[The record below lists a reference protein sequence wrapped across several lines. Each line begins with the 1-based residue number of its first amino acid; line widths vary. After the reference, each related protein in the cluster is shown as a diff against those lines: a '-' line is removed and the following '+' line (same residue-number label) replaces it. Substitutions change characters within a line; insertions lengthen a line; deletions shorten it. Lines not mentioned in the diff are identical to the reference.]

1 MGIKEL
7 ATAFVPCGHAP
18 LLTRSVARRL
28 CDDKLASTFVP
39 CGYRPM
45 LTRSVARRLGG
56 SGQAFVELALGML
69 ALALVLSALFGFTT
83 YILSSLKMQRHLRA
97 DAGRG
102 ALNSGGGEESYSSK
116 TAADTVEVEPL
127 AATYIFGSSEVEIK
141 EEVHI
146 PAMSGLDL

>member
-1 MGIKEL
+1 MEVPAMGTKEL
-7 ATAFVPCGHAP
+7 ATTLVPCGHAP
-18 LLTRSVARRL
+18 LLTRSV
-28 CDDKLASTFVP
+28 S
-39 CGYRPM
+39 
-45 LTRSVARRLGG
+45 RRLGG

-69 ALALVLSALFGFTT
+69 ALALVLAALFGFTA

-116 TAADTVEVEPL
+116 IADDTVEVEPL
-127 AATYIFGSSEVEIK
+127 AATYIFGSSEVEVK

-146 PAMSGLDL
+146 PSMSGLDL

>member
-7 ATAFVPCGHAP
+7 ATVFVPCGRTP

-28 CDDKLASTFVP
+28 CDDKLATAFVP
-39 CGYRPM
+39 CGHAP
-45 LTRSVARRLGG
+45 LLARSVSRRLGS

-69 ALALVLSALFGFTT
+69 ALALVLSALFGFTA
-83 YILSSLKMQRHLRA
+83 YILSTLSMQRSIRA
-97 DAGRG
+97 EAGRG

-116 TAADTVEVEPL
+116 IADDTVEVEPL
-127 AATYIFGSSEVEIK
+127 AATYIFGSSEVEVK

>member
-1 MGIKEL
+1 MDTKEL
-7 ATAFVPCGHAP
+7 ATTLVPCGHAP
-18 LLTRSVARRL
+18 LLARSV
-28 CDDKLASTFVP
+28 S
-39 CGYRPM
+39 
-45 LTRSVARRLGG
+45 RRLGS

-69 ALALVLSALFGFTT
+69 ALALVLSALFGFTA

-116 TAADTVEVEPL
+116 IADDTVEVEPL
-127 AATYIFGSSEVEIK
+127 AATYIFGSSEVEVK

>member
-7 ATAFVPCGHAP
+7 ATVFVPCGRTP

-28 CDDKLASTFVP
+28 CDDKLATAFVP
-39 CGYRPM
+39 CGHAP
-45 LTRSVARRLGG
+45 LLARSVARRLGG
-56 SGQAFVELALGML
+56 SGQAFMELALGML
-69 ALALVLSALFGFTT
+69 ALALVLSALFGFTA
-83 YILSSLKMQRHLRA
+83 YILSSLKMQRDIRA
-97 DAGRG
+97 EAGRG

-116 TAADTVEVEPL
+116 IADDTVEVEPL
-127 AATYIFGSSEVEIK
+127 AATYIFGSSEVEVK

>member
-1 MGIKEL
+1 MEEPAMGTKEL
-7 ATAFVPCGHAP
+7 ATTLVPCGHVP
-18 LLTRSVARRL
+18 LLTRSV
-28 CDDKLASTFVP
+28 S
-39 CGYRPM
+39 
-45 LTRSVARRLGG
+45 RRLGG

-69 ALALVLSALFGFTT
+69 ALALVLAALFGFTA

-116 TAADTVEVEPL
+116 IADDTVEVEPL
-127 AATYIFGSSEVEIK
+127 AATYIFGSSEVEVK

-146 PAMSGLDL
+146 PSMSGLDL

>member
-1 MGIKEL
+1 MEVRLMGTKEL
-7 ATAFVPCGHAP
+7 ATTLVPCGHAP

-28 CDDKLASTFVP
+28 GS
-39 CGYRPM
+39 
-45 LTRSVARRLGG
+45 

-69 ALALVLSALFGFTT
+69 ALALVLAALFGFTA

-116 TAADTVEVEPL
+116 IADDTVEVEPL
-127 AATYIFGSSEVEIK
+127 AATYIFGSSEVEVK

-146 PAMSGLDL
+146 PSMSGLDL

>member
-7 ATAFVPCGHAP
+7 DAAFLPCGRAP
-18 LLTRSVARRL
+18 LLTRS
-28 CDDKLASTFVP
+28 AS
-39 CGYRPM
+39 
-45 LTRSVARRLGG
+45 RRLGY

-69 ALALVLSALFGFTT
+69 ALALVLSARFGFTT
-83 YILSSLKMQRHLRA
+83 YILSSLKMQRDIRA
-97 DAGRG
+97 EAGRG

-116 TAADTVEVEPL
+116 VADDTVEVEPL
-127 AATYIFGSSEVEIK
+127 AATYIFGSSEVEVK

>member
-7 ATAFVPCGHAP
+7 ATTLVPCGHAP

-28 CDDKLASTFVP
+28 GS
-39 CGYRPM
+39 
-45 LTRSVARRLGG
+45 
-56 SGQAFVELALGML
+56 SGQAFMELALGML
-69 ALALVLSALFGFTT
+69 ALALVLAALFGFTA
-83 YILSSLKMQRHLRA
+83 YILSSLEMQRHLRA

-102 ALNSGGGEESYSSK
+102 ALNVGGGDESYSSK
-116 TAADTVEVEPL
+116 VADDTVEVEPL
-127 AATYIFGSSEVEIK
+127 AATYIFGSSEVEVK

>member
-7 ATAFVPCGHAP
+7 ATTLVPCGRAP

-28 CDDKLASTFVP
+28 GDDELATMLVP
-39 CGYRPM
+39 CGRAP
-45 LTRSVARRLGG
+45 LRTRSVARRLG
-56 SGQAFVELALGML
+56 SKGQAFMELALGML
-69 ALALVLSALFGFTT
+69 ALALVLSALFGFTV
-83 YILSSLKMQRHLRA
+83 YILSSLKMQRDIRA
-97 DAGRG
+97 EAGRG

-116 TAADTVEVEPL
+116 VADDTVEVEPL
-127 AATYIFGSSEVEIK
+127 AATYIFGSSEVEVK

>member
-1 MGIKEL
+1 
-7 ATAFVPCGHAP
+7 
-18 LLTRSVARRL
+18 
-28 CDDKLASTFVP
+28 
-39 CGYRPM
+39 M
-45 LTRSVARRLGG
+45 LTRSVSRRLGG

-69 ALALVLSALFGFTT
+69 ALALVLAALFGFTA

-116 TAADTVEVEPL
+116 IADDTVEVEPL
-127 AATYIFGSSEVEIK
+127 AATYIFGSSEVEVK

-146 PAMSGLDL
+146 PSMSGLDQ

>member
-7 ATAFVPCGHAP
+7 ATTLVPCGRAP

-28 CDDKLASTFVP
+28 GS
-39 CGYRPM
+39 
-45 LTRSVARRLGG
+45 
-56 SGQAFVELALGML
+56 SGQAFMELALGML
-69 ALALVLSALFGFTT
+69 ALALVLSALFGFTA
-83 YILSSLKMQRHLRA
+83 YILSSLKMQRDIRA

-102 ALNSGGGEESYSSK
+102 ALNSCGGEESYSSK
-116 TAADTVEVEPL
+116 IADDTVEVEPL
-127 AATYIFGSSEVEIK
+127 AATYIFGSSEVEVK

>member
-7 ATAFVPCGHAP
+7 ATTFVPCGRAP

-28 CDDKLASTFVP
+28 GS
-39 CGYRPM
+39 
-45 LTRSVARRLGG
+45 
-56 SGQAFVELALGML
+56 SGQAFMELALGML
-69 ALALVLSALFGFTT
+69 ALALVLAALFGFTA

-102 ALNSGGGEESYSSK
+102 ALNAGGGDESYSSK
-116 TAADTVEVEPL
+116 VADDTVEVEPF
-127 AATYIFGSSEVEIK
+127 AATYIFGSTEVEVK

-146 PAMSGLDL
+146 PVMSGLDL

>member
-1 MGIKEL
+1 MEVPAMGIKEL
-7 ATAFVPCGHAP
+7 ATTLVPWGHAP

-28 CDDKLASTFVP
+28 GS
-39 CGYRPM
+39 
-45 LTRSVARRLGG
+45 
-56 SGQAFVELALGML
+56 SGQAFMELALGML
-69 ALALVLSALFGFTT
+69 ALALVLSALFGFTA

-102 ALNSGGGEESYSSK
+102 ALNAGGGDESYSSK
-116 TAADTVEVEPL
+116 IADDTVEVEPL
-127 AATYIFGSSEVEIK
+127 AATYIFGSSEVEVK